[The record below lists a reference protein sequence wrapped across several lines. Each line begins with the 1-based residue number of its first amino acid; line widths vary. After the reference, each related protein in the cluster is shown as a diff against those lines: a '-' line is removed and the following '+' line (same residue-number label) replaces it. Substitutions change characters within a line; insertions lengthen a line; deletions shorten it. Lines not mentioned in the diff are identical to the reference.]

1 MRRGEKKA
9 KELESMEGAAA
20 AAAAAVIRHRTVEAN
35 GISIHVAEAG
45 GEGGDGAAVL
55 FLHGFPELWYSWRHQ
70 MEHLAGR
77 GFRCLAPDLRG
88 YGDTDAPPEIESY
101 SAFHVVGDLVALL
114 DALGLAKVRTS
125 LADANHALIYC

>member
-1 MRRGEKKA
+1 MKTHADRSARRRREEKEA
-9 KELESMEGAAA
+9 KDRG
-20 AAAAAVIRHRTVEAN
+20 R
-35 GISIHVAEAG
+35 GGG
-45 GEGGDGAAVL
+45 GEGGAGAAAVL

-125 LADANHALIYC
+125 LADATTL